1 MSSILLALILS
12 SAVSPFEAQ
21 TLDGQTIS
29 GALVELTADHL
40 TLDTAQGRVSL
51 EMENL
56 LTLTAKRKAKPSPQ
70 MPDVIVELTDGS
82 TIHGRQYV
90 ARGGQA
96 RITLA
101 GGEVVEAPMSV
112 VQSVRFQRAD
122 PLDAEWSRLID
133 AKADSDLLIVR
144 TNGTLDSHK
153 GVVHDV
159 TEDTVGFDL
168 DGEVLPVKR
177 SKVYGFVYR
186 HGVADEPPPAICQI
200 TDAAGSRWSAR
211 SVSLADNLQWATS
224 TGLSV
229 SQPLENVSRL
239 DFSLGKRVYLSDLKP
254 DSTVWTPYFG
264 GERPLPAL
272 RLFYAPRF
280 DRGFESETLE
290 LGGNE
295 YRKGLALF
303 ARTKLV
309 YRLPI
314 GFRCFRAVVGIDNAW
329 GMGGKVRLIVRGD
342 DRVLL
347 ETDVSG
353 KDAPQSIEL
362 NVAGV
367 RRLTILVDFGDDL
380 GTGDRL
386 LLCNARIVK

>member
-12 SAVSPFEAQ
+12 SAVPPFEAQ

-29 GALVELTADHL
+29 GALVELTADRL
-40 TLDTAQGRVSL
+40 TLETSQGRVSL
-51 EMENL
+51 EMKNL
-56 LTLTAKRKAKPSPQ
+56 LTLTAKREARPFPQ
-70 MPDVIVELTDGS
+70 MPGVIVELTDGS

-112 VQSVRFQRAD
+112 VQSVRLQCAD

-144 TNGTLDSHK
+144 TNGTLDSHG

-168 DGEVLPVKR
+168 DGEILPVKR

-186 HGVADEPPPAICQI
+186 HGVVDEPPPAICRI
-200 TDAAGSRWSAR
+200 TDASGSRWSAR

-229 SQPLENVSRL
+229 SQPLENVLRM
-239 DFSLGKRVYLSDLKP
+239 DFSLGKLVYLSDLKP

-264 GERPLPAL
+264 GVRLLPAL

-280 DRGFESETLE
+280 DRGFESETLK

-303 ARTKLV
+303 ARTELV
-309 YRLPI
+309 YRLPV
-314 GFRCFRAVVGIDNAW
+314 GFRCFRAVVGIDDAW
-329 GMGGKVRLIVRGD
+329 GTGGKVRLIVRGD
-342 DRVLL
+342 DQVLL

-353 KDAPQSIEL
+353 KDSPQSIEL